1 MESPILK
8 RIAEFLQE
16 QKKHKQWRAVF
27 IILAVFVGV
36 GTVTALRMMGLAM
49 THKERV
55 LHCQFQLHEHEKSCY
70 DRDKNL
76 ICGYADY
83 VVHKHND
90 DCYNADLKL
99 VCSLPEVEK
108 HEHTKEC
115 YNKTVTL
122 VCGQEETAGHEHTDQ
137 CYTNQKGDLNCK
149 KPEHS
154 HTDACYDEEHNLIC
168 GMEEHQH
175 DDNCYKWE
183 DVLTCKIREGEGG
196 HTHSD
201 ECYVEQ
207 EGLTCGQLEMHT
219 HTDKCF
225 EKIDK
230 NGNDAPENLRL
241 VCGKIQLEEH
251 IHTEAAGCL
260 ETVEAAP
267 GEVSQEP
274 EAADETAGSS
284 EEGEIFSTDLNGEK
298 TEGQDADVP
307 EGEDGETADGEDGS
321 EAGEETEGEEN
332 SGNGEAAEGGEDSET
347 DEEGEAGTNEEAE
360 GEAAADPETYE
371 ESKTYEGLGY
381 IVTASYNKDANI
393 PEDAR
398 LIAEQITEI
407 TDSEDYKK
415 HETEFKKSMGDENA
429 TMSALFKIGFYVE
442 GEEVEPETP
451 VLVTIQFVDK
461 NGLPE
466 GEPIKVVHFGDE
478 KTEVIDGGKAESG
491 STSFKTNGFSKFAVG
506 FSKKDE
512 TDVEK
517 TSVQIAESFEY
528 EDAAFHITFHVEGE
542 AVPLEKGEKDKK
554 EDIASEETLTL
565 VNGGEKSKEVEEE
578 NEQPKNAG
586 KSGNLEAA
594 EESVKG
600 NSEAAEEESV
610 KGNSDAAENK
620 SSKKESSEA
629 AEAKFSEEFSEEA
642 EEELSEKKLEFKIE
656 HFEKNSQEYKAA
668 IEDAAETNDG
678 SELLFAQVFSY
689 AMYYDGVELD
699 LSECKITAEVKAA
712 DSLSAHIEE
721 SVPEAVGYLRTEGNI
736 ADEAKSEK
744 TDGLQAEET
753 DEYQTEITL
762 DIVEI
767 EDKQV
772 AGQIDSAILSEKK
785 TNASMSFAAPRRM
798 AARATGTPNP
808 HFTVQYYANL
818 NVMSKTGSNALPVID
833 TNGRKLPQN
842 GKGKDNSP
850 NENAIKNIYVDN
862 HGNVQTTPQLTKVYE
877 SRPFEYYKAPSM
889 NYMNALVENPNYTL
903 KEVWVLKEQ
912 EKLEDQEDSANRENS
927 VNREDW
933 IIYPYNA
940 ELHFTNRELSA
951 SEGYVYIKDNAV
963 LRFVYDVSNDD
974 NAEFAAALYD
984 YDIGDG
990 FIYSSKTD
998 AQGQNN
1004 AQKTSMQGDGTWYM
1018 HTGQSGINSSENYT
1032 GEGAK
1037 LAFGNANT
1045 GTGLQHEMWQ
1055 NGSADGKAVNN
1066 LLNKYNGKQDD
1077 APAVKGSYMGCTFGL
1092 VTGLNDGKIQ
1102 YAPGVIAPN
1111 LFNDGDAVG
1120 KTAYNDSLTF
1130 KRRGDTYTL
1139 SSVMAL
1145 NGLESFGHPGTH
1157 THIWTNNFWPMDT
1170 AASYGSDGHDM
1181 KFGNYVNRSKR
1192 NYTGQEGVYSGAV
1205 ANAALPYNDDNL
1217 DHNSY
1222 FGMQYQVQFELTADY
1237 VGPLEYYFFGD
1248 DDMWVF
1254 LGDGAG
1260 KNGSLVCDIGG
1271 THSSVGEYINLWDYI
1286 DKEAEKIHRHTEAC
1300 YTKGE
1305 NEEPTCGYV
1314 DSKKF
1319 TLHFYYTERG
1329 ASGSTCW
1336 MQFTLP
1342 SVSSLTPQTSNK
1354 DYGNLLIKKT
1364 VNVKI
1369 DGKEYPVADYFKDNE
1384 GEAFKQNEFTFKLTL
1399 TGPSGPLADDY
1410 AYVKYDR
1417 DGKVLPNGGG
1427 VLSWETIAN
1436 GEDFTLKDGEYIR
1449 VQYLPAGSKYTV
1461 TETGGTTFSNVVY
1474 YGTDMTADDKK
1485 PDGSITEK
1493 SYVAGTG
1500 EVQDPSIDGV
1510 VPTDDIS
1517 DIHYINKYEAYEL
1530 PETGGSGIM
1539 IYTIAGVLCILLGA
1553 GFMYTKKAK
1562 ERRV

>member
-16 QKKHKQWRAVF
+16 QKKYKQWRAVF

-99 VCSLPEVEK
+99 VCSLPEIEK

-154 HTDACYDEEHNLIC
+154 HSDACYDEESNLIC

-183 DVLTCKIREGEGG
+183 DVLTCKIREGKGG

-230 NGNDAPENLRL
+230 NGKNEPGNLRL

-267 GEVSQEP
+267 GEIPREP
-274 EAADETAGSS
+274 EVSDEPDGSS
-284 EEGEIFSTDLNGEK
+284 EEGGEIFSTDL
-298 TEGQDADVP
+298 D
-307 EGEDGETADGEDGS
+307 
-321 EAGEETEGEEN
+321 GEETEGEDVNATE
-332 SGNGEAAEGGEDSET
+332 GEVPEGGAGETAEGEEGAETGEEGSATGEEESET
-347 DEEGEAGTNEEAE
+347 GEEAE
-360 GEAAADPETYE
+360 AADPETYE

-393 PEDAR
+393 PEEAR
-398 LIAEQITEI
+398 LIAEQITEES
-407 TDSEDYKK
+407 DSENYKK
-415 HETEFKKSMGDENA
+415 HEAQFKENVKDAEA

-442 GEEVEPETP
+442 GEEVEPETS

-466 GEPIKVVHFGDE
+466 GTPIKVVHFGDE
-478 KTEVIDGGKAESG
+478 GTEVIDGGKAESG
-491 STSFKTNGFSKFAVG
+491 STSFKTNGFSVFGVG
-506 FSKKDE
+506 FNKEADAE
-512 TDVEK
+512 EA
-517 TSVQIAESFEY
+517 SVHIAESYEY

-542 AVPLEKGEKDKK
+542 ARPLEKSEKEKK
-554 EDIASEETLTL
+554 GDIASEETLTS
-565 VNGGEKSKEVEEE
+565 VNEGEKSKEESKEDKKGSEQPEEE
-578 NEQPKNAG
+578 K
-586 KSGNLEAA
+586 KSEDPETAEEGFLEGNSGAA
-594 EESVKG
+594 E
-600 NSEAAEEESV
+600 
-610 KGNSDAAENK
+610 DK
-620 SSKKESSEA
+620 SSEESSEA
-629 AEAKFSEEFSEEA
+629 V
-642 EEELSEKKLEFKIE
+642 EEESSEKKLEFRIE
-656 HFEKNSQEYKAA
+656 HFEKDSEEYKAVV
-668 IEDAAETNDG
+668 EDAAEANDG
-678 SELLFAQVFSY
+678 SELLFAQAFSY
-689 AMYYDGVELD
+689 AMYYDGAELD
-699 LSECKITAEVKAA
+699 LSECQVKVEVKAA
-712 DSLSAHIEE
+712 DSLSTHIEE

-736 ADEAKSEK
+736 ADEADES
-744 TDGLQAEET
+744 QEEGT

-772 AGQIDSAILSEKK
+772 VDQIDSAILSQKK
-785 TNASMSFAAPRRM
+785 TNASMSFAAPQRM
-798 AARATGTPNP
+798 AVRATGTPNP

-818 NVMSKTGSNALPVID
+818 NIMSKTGSNALPIID
-833 TNGRKLPQN
+833 TSGQKLPQN
-842 GKGKDNSP
+842 GKGKDSSP
-850 NENAIKNIYVDN
+850 NGNDIKNIYVDGK
-862 HGNVQTTPQLTKVYE
+862 GNVQTTIQLTKVYE
-877 SRPFEYYKAPSM
+877 NRPFEYHKAPSM
-889 NYMNALVENPNYTL
+889 NYMNALVDNPNYTL

-912 EKLEDQEDSANRENS
+912 KAEEDQDGVNPEDSVDPKYWDIYTYNS
-927 VNREDW
+927 D
-933 IIYPYNA
+933 
-940 ELHFTNRELSA
+940 LHFTNRELS
-951 SEGYVYIKDNAV
+951 SSDGYVYIKDDAV

-974 NAEFAAALYD
+974 TNFEAALYD

-990 FIYSSKTD
+990 FIYKSQND
-998 AQGQNN
+998 AGGQKN
-1004 AQKTSMQGDGTWYM
+1004 AQQTSTQGNDTWYM
-1018 HTGQSGINSSENYT
+1018 HTKQSGINSSENYE
-1032 GEGAK
+1032 GDGAK

-1045 GTGLQHEMWQ
+1045 GTGLQDEIWQ
-1055 NGSADGKAVNN
+1055 NNSAGEQTVANFINRGNVS
-1066 LLNKYNGKQDD
+1066 LAS
-1077 APAVKGSYMGCTFGL
+1077 APLVKGSYKGCTFGL
-1092 VTGLNDGKIQ
+1092 ATGLRNGKIQ
-1102 YAPGVIAPN
+1102 YASGVVAPN
-1111 LFNDGDAVG
+1111 LFDDGDAVG
-1120 KTAYNDSLTF
+1120 KTEYSEPLTF
-1130 KRRGDTYTL
+1130 KRSGDTYTL
-1139 SSVMAL
+1139 SAVKAL
-1145 NGLESFGHPGTH
+1145 NGLESFGHPGNY

-1170 AASYGSDGHDM
+1170 AESYGGDGHDM
-1181 KFGNYVNRSKR
+1181 KFGNTANKSKNNYV
-1192 NYTGQEGVYSGAV
+1192 GQAGALSGAS
-1205 ANAALPYNDDNL
+1205 AQYSFPTSDDGL

-1222 FGMQYQVQFELTADY
+1222 FGLQYKVQFELTADY

-1286 DKEAEKIHRHTEAC
+1286 NKEEEKIHRHTEAC
-1300 YTKGE
+1300 YTNGE
-1305 NEEPTCGYV
+1305 NEDPTCGYV
-1314 DSKKF
+1314 DRKKF

-1329 ASGSTCW
+1329 SSGSTCW

-1364 VNVKI
+1364 VNVRV
-1369 DGKEYPVADYFKDNE
+1369 DGKEYPVADYFEDNE
-1384 GEAFKQNEFTFKLTL
+1384 GADYKQNDFTFMLTL

-1410 AYVKYDR
+1410 AYVKYDK
-1417 DGKVLPNGGG
+1417 DGNVLPNEGG
-1427 VLSWETIAN
+1427 VLAWETIAN
-1436 GEDFTLKDGEYIR
+1436 GENFTLKDGEYIR
-1449 VQYLPAGSKYTV
+1449 VQYLPAGSQYTV
-1461 TETGGTTFSNVVY
+1461 TETDGTTFSNVVY
-1474 YGTDMTADDKK
+1474 YGTDMTANDKK
-1485 PDGSITEK
+1485 ADGSITEK
-1493 SYVAGTG
+1493 SYIAESGGT
-1500 EVQDPSIDGV
+1500 QDLSIDGV

-1517 DIHYINKYEAYEL
+1517 DIHCINKYESYEL
-1530 PETGGSGIM
+1530 PETGGSGI
-1539 IYTIAGVLCILLGA
+1539 ILYTMAGVLCILLGA
-1553 GFMYTKKAK
+1553 GFMYTKKAI